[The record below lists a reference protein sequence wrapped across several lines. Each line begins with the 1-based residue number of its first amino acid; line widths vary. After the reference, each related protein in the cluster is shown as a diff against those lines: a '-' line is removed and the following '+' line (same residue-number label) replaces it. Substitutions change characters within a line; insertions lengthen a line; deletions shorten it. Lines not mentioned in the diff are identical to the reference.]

1 MIRLTTEQAQQI
13 EEALDTAYGLAES
26 NWTEHKYATAL
37 ATIRAA
43 RAQEQAEL
51 NLEQSDAVRKM
62 IDISEEHERQRKY
75 AGKYESG
82 YTQSL
87 AEQQAEM
94 EQDAERN
101 VVGLAEQAEQEPVA
115 IVVSEH
121 THSEYASIKYLADRR
136 LPCKTKLYTT
146 LIEPVEQEPVAE
158 VVLRNQI
165 IGFGRTD
172 ERKDIK
178 FLADVDIG
186 SKLYSVPVRT
196 KDLTSEDIDDAYEAA
211 GKKFKSW
218 QQSVHGQMMSEHD
231 FFVTYFAHE
240 LITKYK
246 ELNK

>member
-1 MIRLTTEQAQQI
+1 MNKTTEALNLA
-13 EEALDTAYGLAES
+13 EALENDAKEHREVSYGLDCPPERTA
-26 NWTEHKYATAL
+26 NWKHAL
-37 ATIRAA
+37 NCEAAA
-43 RAQEQAEL
+43 RLIREA
-51 NLEQSDAVRKM
+51 
-62 IDISEEHERQRKY
+62 
-75 AGKYESG
+75 
-82 YTQSL
+82 L
-87 AEQQAEM
+87 AEQSKCACDSPAWCTKYNKCNRE
-94 EQDAERN
+94 
-101 VVGLAEQAEQEPVA
+101 VLGLPKAQPVKQEPVA

>member
-1 MIRLTTEQAQQI
+1 MKTITLTEEQARQI
-13 EEALDTAYGLAES
+13 EDALKFNARMCDIEGT
-26 NWTEHKYATAL
+26 KAL
-37 ATIRAA
+37 AIIRAA
-43 RAQEQAEL
+43 RAQEQEGREWGDETDPVIGDKSQWKRRPTPLKKETQPIGVVAQ
-51 NLEQSDAVRKM
+51 NGC
-62 IDISEEHERQRKY
+62 ISWR
-75 AGKYESG
+75 AG
-82 YTQSL
+82 
-87 AEQQAEM
+87 
-94 EQDAERN
+94 
-101 VVGLAEQAEQEPVA
+101 QEP
-115 IVVSEH
+115 
-121 THSEYASIKYLADRR
+121 
-136 LPCKTKLYTT
+136 LPPRTKLYTT

-246 ELNK
+246 EINK